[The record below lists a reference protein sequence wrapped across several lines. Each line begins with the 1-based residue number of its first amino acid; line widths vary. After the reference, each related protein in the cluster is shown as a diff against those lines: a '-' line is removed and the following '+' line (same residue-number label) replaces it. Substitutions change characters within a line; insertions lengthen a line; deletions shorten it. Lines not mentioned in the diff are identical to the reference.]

1 MVSTMRHELNGLKQK
16 WYLPQ
21 DKISEQVLIPAA
33 ASCKKFDC
41 MSGYFSPAFLR
52 ELSHGLAKYLIETD
66 QPLRLL
72 ISGEISA
79 EDQDIIR
86 KGLSSTELAFSVVQ
100 RAFEAEVSLADALIK
115 HTKECLAYLV
125 WSGRLEVRVVLMSKG
140 MFHPKQFMFFDGD
153 DIAVLSGSANA
164 TGHGLGANVEQLF
177 LQRSWKNSEEA
188 ESCRSDIEFFDSYW
202 QSKHPIEDSITVD
215 LPEALKKNLLEK
227 SYLGHEVIPTYD
239 AYKRALNLA
248 NVAKEEIRKPVFEI
262 PPWLVW
268 ESGDFKHQGEAVM
281 AWEDANHTGILAMAT
296 GSGKTLTSL
305 IAAQRLSD
313 NQDKLLIV
321 IAVPKIVLIKQWESE
336 VLLFGLQPYAQDSQS
351 ASHHL
356 REVDRRIHN
365 LELGMSRVEIVI
377 ITLNLLN
384 HPKMQEL
391 LTRNSKI
398 VLLIADE
405 MHNLG
410 TEKFIKAPPNVKYKL
425 GLSATP
431 RRQYDDEGSDALFD
445 YFGAVV
451 FEFSLEQ
458 AIGVCLVPYDYFI
471 HEVQL
476 TEKEMEKYVELS
488 AEIRQR
494 MAKIGGWEKSQ
505 GDAGLQRLLEKRA
518 RILESAEKKIDKLKS
533 LLEAEGPDKVKHT
546 LIYCTDKDPEQLQK
560 VNLML
565 RELNIRFHQIT
576 DEESGDREK
585 VKEILEQFKMGNLAV
600 LTAKR
605 ILDEGFNIPE
615 IATAYVLAS
624 NTVERQWTQRRGR
637 VLRICKAI
645 NKEYATIHDFV
656 AVPPAGLQGDPD
668 AARIIERELKR
679 ANEFARI
686 CRNKDRRDS
695 PYIVIRELE
704 RRFLVY
710 VREQG
715 I

>member
-1 MVSTMRHELNGLKQK
+1 MSSLRDELDGLKQK

-21 DKISEQVLIPAA
+21 DQISDQVLIPAA
-33 ASCKKFDC
+33 AACKKFDC
-41 MSGYFSPAFLR
+41 MSGYFSPVFLR

-72 ISGEISA
+72 VSGEITA

-86 KGLSSTELAFSVVQ
+86 SGLSSTDAAFSMVQ
-100 RAFEAEVSLADALIK
+100 RAFEAEVSLVDALIK

-125 WSGRLEVRVVLMSKG
+125 WSGRLDIRVVLMKKG
-140 MFHPKQFMFFDGD
+140 MFHPKQYMFFDGD

-177 LQRSWKNSEEA
+177 LQRSWKNFDEA
-188 ESCRSDIEFFDSYW
+188 ESCMSDIDFFDSYW
-202 QSKHPIEDSITVD
+202 HGKFPIEHSITID

-227 SYLGHEVIPTYD
+227 SYLGRGVIPTYD
-239 AYKRALNLA
+239 AYKRALALV
-248 NVAKEEIRKPVFEI
+248 NVVVDETRETVFEI

-268 ESGDFKHQGEAVM
+268 DSGDFKHQGEAVR
-281 AWEDANHTGILAMAT
+281 AWEEADRTGILAMAT

-305 IAAQRLSD
+305 IAAKRLSD

-336 VLLFGLQPYAQDSQS
+336 VLLFGLQPYVQNPQS
-351 ASHHL
+351 AAQHL

-384 HPKMQEL
+384 NPKMQEL

-471 HEVQL
+471 CEVEL
-476 TEKEMEKYVELS
+476 TEKEMQNYSELS
-488 AEIRQR
+488 AEIRQK
-494 MAKIGGWEKSQ
+494 MAKIGDWKNSQ

-518 RILESAEKKIDKLKS
+518 RILESAEEKVDRLSS
-533 LLEAEGPDKVKHT
+533 LLEALGPDKVKHT
-546 LIYCTDKDPEQLQK
+546 LIYCTDKDPGQLQK

-565 RELNIRFHQIT
+565 RQLHIRFHQIT

-585 VKEILEQFKMGNLAV
+585 VKGILEQFKIGNLAV

-637 VLRICKAI
+637 VLRICKET
-645 NKEYATIHDFV
+645 NKEYATIYDFV
-656 AVPPAGLQGDPD
+656 AVPPPSLEGDPD
-668 AARIIERELKR
+668 AARLIARELKR

-695 PYIVIRELE
+695 PYIVIRDLE
-704 RRFLVY
+704 ARFLVY
-710 VREQG
+710 VKEHG
-715 I
+715 L